1 MVRKKIESATDQR
14 KFTLVYNDFLE
25 SDLLNHYEKSVFIA
39 LKKYADN
46 DTMRAFPSLNK
57 LHKITGISLSQ
68 VRRSIDHMKEL
79 GVISVEH
86 RTDEDKGY
94 QSNIYTLYDYA
105 EIWSVDAVSSKDIAA
120 VANEVSEM
128 KLISELRS
136 RGYTVTKEKGLETEP
151 TKAQYQAPQL
161 NQFDVVNST
170 ADSGES
176 QDLERYTLDQIK
188 QIFDYNVMVQDNPYQ
203 QQDIDS
209 VMNILYTTMNTT
221 KATVRIAGEDKPS
234 MVVIAKLM
242 KLNNES
248 IMYAIEKFSEQ
259 TERIKNPTLYMLTIL
274 HNAPEQFN
282 LDKKN
287 QERNKIAKEDHSQE
301 EKKIDGE
308 NIISKNSFAN
318 FKQRTYDYDSLEKEL
333 LDRRNNS

>member
-1 MVRKKIESATDQR
+1 MARKKIKSATDQR

-86 RTDEDKGY
+86 RTDEDKGH
-94 QSNIYTLYDYA
+94 QSNLYTLYDYA
-105 EIWSVDAVSSKDIAA
+105 EIWSVGSSEDIAA
-120 VANEVSEM
+120 VADEISEM
-128 KLISELRS
+128 KLVAELRS
-136 RGYTVTKEKGLETEP
+136 RGYTVTKEKGLASEP
-151 TKAQYQAPQL
+151 TKAHTQAPQL
-161 NQFDVVNST
+161 NQFDIVNT
-170 ADSGES
+170 TTNSGES

-188 QIFDYNVMVQDNPYQ
+188 QLFDYDIMIQDNPYR

-221 KATVRIAGEDKPS
+221 KATIRIAGEDKPT
-234 MVVIAKLM
+234 MVVIGKLM
-242 KLNNES
+242 KLHKES

-259 TERIKNPTLYMLTIL
+259 TERIKNPTSYMLTVL
-274 HNAPEQFN
+274 YNAPEQFN
-282 LDKKN
+282 LDIQN
-287 QERNKIAKEDHSQE
+287 QVSHDMAHWSRPDEQ
-301 EKKIDGE
+301 
-308 NIISKNSFAN
+308 
-318 FKQRTYDYDSLEKEL
+318 
-333 LDRRNNS
+333 

>member
-1 MVRKKIESATDQR
+1 MARKKIKSATDQR

-86 RTDEDKGY
+86 RTDEDKGH
-94 QSNIYTLYDYA
+94 QSNLYTLYDYA
-105 EIWSVDAVSSKDIAA
+105 EIWSVGSSEDIAA
-120 VANEVSEM
+120 VANEISEM
-128 KLISELRS
+128 KLVAELRS
-136 RGYTVTKEKGLETEP
+136 RGYTVTKEKGLDNEP
-151 TKAQYQAPQL
+151 TKAHYQAPQL
-161 NQFDVVNST
+161 NQFDIVNT
-170 ADSGES
+170 TTNSGES

-188 QIFDYNVMVQDNPYQ
+188 QLFDYDIIIQDNPYR

-221 KATVRIAGEDKPS
+221 KATIRIAREDKPS
-234 MVVIAKLM
+234 MVVIGKLM
-242 KLNNES
+242 KLSYSE
-248 IMYAIEKFSEQ
+248 IMYAIEKYQEQ
-259 TERIKNPTLYMLTIL
+259 TERIKNPTSYMLTL
-274 HNAPEQFN
+274 LYNSKEQMN
-282 LDKKN
+282 LDITN
-287 QERNKIAKEDHSQE
+287 QVSHDMAHWNTE
-301 EKKIDGE
+301 E
-308 NIISKNSFAN
+308 
-318 FKQRTYDYDSLEKEL
+318 
-333 LDRRNNS
+333 